1 MSKILSMEMDW
12 HMPMCQS
19 YFAAKNCFLEGCT
32 VSIAAVAAVAA
43 VMALL
48 IRFTWQIL
56 RIVL

>member
-1 MSKILSMEMDW
+1 
-12 HMPMCQS
+12 MCQS

-32 VSIAAVAAVAA
+32 VSIAAVAAV
-43 VMALL
+43 MALL